1 MLAKHLMVGVVAK
14 AQGILGEVKIKP
26 LTDDPDRFAVLSEV
40 LVKRGNALEPVSLSF
55 VRVHQGFV
63 YAHLDGATTRNQAE
77 AQRGW
82 KLYVDRQHAVPLPE
96 DHHFIVDLVGCHVQD
111 TQGRELGT
119 LTEVLQPGANDVYV
133 VKGQRNLMVPV
144 LKRVIR
150 SVDVD
155 QRLIVLDAQVLPEVA
170 VFED

>member
-1 MLAKHLMVGVVAK
+1 
-14 AQGILGEVKIKP
+14 
-26 LTDDPDRFAVLSEV
+26 
-40 LVKRGNALEPVSLSF
+40 
-55 VRVHQGFV
+55 
-63 YAHLDGATTRNQAE
+63 
-77 AQRGW
+77 
-82 KLYVDRQHAVPLPE
+82 
-96 DHHFIVDLVGCHVQD
+96 
-111 TQGRELGT
+111 
-119 LTEVLQPGANDVYV
+119 LQPGANDVYV